1 MITIGLFSTS
11 FFISTDIMKKII
23 PILLALL
30 LLVGL
35 MPISAFAAD
44 EKIFPISLVE
54 SKAVSPSGADTLFD
68 GDNSTH
74 WDVIWEESII
84 TFGEVSVTVMTQP
97 IILTQYTFITSNDA
111 ERYWGAF
118 PSTWTLY
125 GGNSINDCNTVI
137 GTYKVEKSD
146 NDDLKTNYKEIKFTA
161 VSDCEN
167 PFSYF
172 KFVFGGMVDEHHST
186 SMFYKERL
194 KLGGICNFK
203 GYTQCDVLGHFYQN
217 GICTVCGHECE
228 NEFHNGV
235 YTCPDCGMEF
245 DPTQGNP
252 LVSGTILS
260 TGYSEI
266 VYGIGG
272 IAIGVVAT
280 LLISRKKKVAV
291 SSTSAGNKE

>member
-1 MITIGLFSTS
+1 
-11 FFISTDIMKKII
+11 
-23 PILLALL
+23 
-30 LLVGL
+30 
-35 MPISAFAAD
+35 MPISAFAA
-44 EKIFPISLVE
+44 EEETFPLSLVD
-54 SKAVSPSGADTLFD
+54 SRSVGDFGADKLFD
-68 GDNSTH
+68 GNNSTH
-74 WDVIWEESII
+74 WDAIWDDSIKE
-84 TFGEVSVTVMTQP
+84 FGEVSVTVKTEKP

-125 GGNSINDCNTVI
+125 GGNSIDDCNTEI
-137 GTYKVEKSD
+137 GTYKVEASD
-146 NDDLKTNYKEIKFTA
+146 IENLKTNYKEIKFTA

-172 KFVFGGMVDEHHST
+172 KFVFGGMVDKHHTT
-186 SMFYKERL
+186 SMFYAVRL

-245 DPTQGNP
+245 DPSAGNP
-252 LVSGTILS
+252 SVTGTILS
-260 TGYSEI
+260 QGYPEI
-266 VYGIGG
+266 IYAIGG

-280 LLISRKKKVAV
+280 LLISRKKKATV